1 MDLTCV
7 VRRDIKLLSK
17 RKCYFSDAV
26 LNPSQ
31 SVDIYPDSELTAS
44 FTIAK
49 NKEIG
54 VQCQA
59 CDLSALHIN
68 TDSASTEN
76 RGIHHKEGGWPRDV
90 NPQESDQTARYR
102 KKIEKDEAYSHAVLH
117 LGQQM
122 EHYIKQNN
130 VFNIYEDYFTDAPDV
145 PTPDPNPLRTLHLLK
160 DPSPTRRAVTGL
172 SWSPDGGTK
181 LAAAYSDPFW
191 KNLFDHKD
199 NDSYIWNIE
208 RAVQPEIVLRSMSQ
222 LRSVSFNPRDQHI
235 LAGGSIYGAVGIW
248 DVRKSQ
254 GPVECVPIDVGHSES
269 VTSIIWS
276 NSKAGGEFFS
286 ASGDGQVLWW
296 DMRKLNAPI
305 DALVLDPSATP
316 RPENALSACCLEYD
330 PSMPNKFLVGT
341 RQGIVM
347 NCNRRAR
354 TTAERIMCQYE
365 AHLGPVHALH
375 RHPQLP
381 KIFLTVGDWTTNIW
395 TEDIRDSPILTLR
408 NQNVQ
413 LLAGAWSYTR
423 PSVIFTAA
431 TDGALYLWDILAQR
445 INPTLCSQV
454 SESPLLSLS
463 TQEQGKIM
471 AVGSKDGRLSVI
483 QISENLST
491 VTRNDKAAL
500 TSLLERET
508 RREKTLEQRS
518 KDGKSKQ
525 GAKASIVF
533 HMAVA
538 SVAAATQSS
547 LVVQQP
553 QSPTSP
559 SKKMFESLKET
570 LQALHSKE
578 NTSNGECHEA
588 TGIEPSIDMMPAID
602 GQGSQINLSVSQP
615 MESTVD
621 QHLQTAEE
629 AFFETMDQDI
639 LSRGMEEK
647 QQS

>member
-17 RKCYFSDAV
+17 RKCNFSDAV
-26 LNPSQ
+26 FHSSQ
-31 SVDIYPDSELTAS
+31 SVDIFPDRELTAS

-59 CDLSALHIN
+59 CDISALHIN
-68 TDSASTEN
+68 TECASTEN
-76 RGIHHKEGGWPRDV
+76 RGVYHKEGGWPRDV
-90 NPQESDQTARYR
+90 NPHESDQTARYR
-102 KKIEKDEAYSHAVLH
+102 KKIEKDEAYSHAVLN

-145 PTPDPNPLRTLHLLK
+145 QTPDPNPLRTIHMLK
-160 DPSPTRRAVTGL
+160 DPSPIKRAVTGL

-191 KNLFDHKD
+191 KNLFDYKE

-208 RAVQPEIVLRSMSQ
+208 RAVQPEVVLRSMSQ

-235 LAGGSIYGAVGIW
+235 LAGGTIFGAVGIW

-254 GPVECVPIDVGHSES
+254 GPVECVPIGVGHSES
-269 VTSIIWS
+269 VTSLIWS

-305 DALVLDPSATP
+305 DAILLDPSSNP
-316 RPENALSACCLEYD
+316 RSESALSASCLEYD

-365 AHLGPVHALH
+365 AHLGPVHGLH

-381 KIFLTVGDWTTNIW
+381 KIFLTVGDWTTNVW
-395 TEDIRDSPILTLR
+395 TEDIRDSPILTLK

-445 INPTLCSQV
+445 LNPTLCTQV
-454 SESPLLSLS
+454 SDSPLLSLS

-483 QISENLST
+483 QISENLSS
-491 VTRNDKAAL
+491 VTKNDKAAL

-508 RREKTLEQRS
+508 RREKTLEQRT
-518 KDGKSKQ
+518 KDGKGKQ
-525 GAKASIVF
+525 GSKTASGF
-533 HMAVA
+533 HMAVT
-538 SVAAATQSS
+538 SVTQSTGS

-553 QSPTSP
+553 PSPTSP

-570 LQALHSKE
+570 LQALNNKE
-578 NTSNGECHEA
+578 NTSDNEA
-588 TGIEPSIDMMPAID
+588 VQNGIEPSADMMPAVD
-602 GQGSQINLSVSQP
+602 NQGSQINLSISQP
-615 MESTVD
+615 VEPTVD
-621 QHLQTAEE
+621 QTLQSAED
-629 AFFETMDQDI
+629 AFFETMNQDI
-639 LSRGMEEK
+639 LSRGIDDK
-647 QQS
+647 

>member
-17 RKCYFSDAV
+17 RKCNFSDAV

-68 TDSASTEN
+68 TDCASTEN

-286 ASGDGQVLWW
+286 ASGDGQVFWW

-533 HMAVA
+533 HMAIA
-538 SVAAATQSS
+538 SVAAASQGS
-547 LVVQQP
+547 LAVQQP

-578 NTSNGECHEA
+578 NTSNGESHEA
-588 TGIEPSIDMMPAID
+588 TGIEPSIDMMAAVD

-629 AFFETMDQDI
+629 AFFETMDQDL